1 MTSETRHRKYPFRD
15 PFSLQFWSKLQ
26 PKSCLG
32 AVQKGIRKNITQ
44 PIEKYNQKCRKW
56 LPKEGQDW
64 GEIGGNFDPNSSRDA
79 PGRPKAA
86 QDPSQT
92 PPRPARAPPDPP
104 RPSKRLQNWTKT
116 GPKLVQ
122 NAFEHYNRC
131 DARVHQQARWRLLAE
146 GTG

>member
-1 MTSETRHRKYPFRD
+1 MTSETRHRKYQFWD
-15 PFSLQFWSKLQ
+15 PFSLQFWSKIR

-32 AVQKGIRKNITQ
+32 AVQKGIRKNIAQ
-44 PIEKYNQKCRKW
+44 PVENYDQKCRKW
-56 LPKEGQDW
+56 LPREGQDG
-64 GEIGGNFDPNSSRDA
+64 GEIGGKFDPNSSRDA

-92 PPRPARAPPDPP
+92 RPRPPRPP
-104 RPSKRLQNWTKT
+104 RPSKRLQKLTKI
-116 GPKLVQ
+116 GPKVIQ
-122 NAFEHYNRC
+122 NAFENYNKC